1 MFCHVL
7 TSVTTIQHS
16 IHLHAQ
22 DLWHTNRQPT
32 IRTTQ
37 SLSPNQFF
45 IYRKILS
52 HFIFLTSTLKVVFP
66 LFFLTRQVCLQE
78 LAYCHQYKNLCL
90 SLYFSDINIDTCLFL
105 CFSWPGKF
113 VYKNLAIDLFKNR
126 RQDWE
131 DLQGKTN
138 KKRELFA
145 DIIDDDEPAGGF
157 IIFLR
162 HWALFL
168 IFQNKCKHKTD
179 LVTINRELLIV

>member
-66 LFFLTRQVCLQE
+66 LFFLT
-78 LAYCHQYKNLCL
+78 
-90 SLYFSDINIDTCLFL
+90 SL
-105 CFSWPGKF
+105 GKF
-113 VYKNLAIDLFKNR
+113 VYKSLAIVINT
-126 RQDWE
+126 
-131 DLQGKTN
+131 KTCVF
-138 KKRELFA
+138 LC
-145 DIIDDDEPAGGF
+145 
-157 IIFLR
+157 IFLTSTLTPVSSFVFLDQASSFTR
-162 HWALFL
+162 TWLLTSSKIVVKTGRIFKGRQTRRENSLLTLLMMTNLQVGSLF
-168 IFQNKCKHKTD
+168 F
-179 LVTINRELLIV
+179 